1 MKKRILFVCMGNICR
16 SPAAE
21 GILRSK
27 AEKAGLAE
35 HYAIDSAGTYSGHSG
50 DLPDPRMREAAQR
63 RGYRLT
69 HRARPV
75 LDEDFSR
82 FDMLIAMD
90 ERNYDALDRLAFTL
104 EDKAKIYRM
113 TDFSSR
119 HDYDHVPDPY
129 YEGRE
134 GFELVLDLLEDACTG
149 MLQRDGI
156 LTETRRHKRE
166 QIPAASEPKRPTS
179 HTAPLS
185 TGKRPAPSAISIFH
199 HSYRGRCFEPH
210 QCKTTCTPAGRCTYP
225 TPLRIAR
232 H

>member
-35 HYAIDSAGTYSGHSG
+35 HYEIDSAGTYSGHSG

-113 TDFSSR
+113 SDFSSR

-149 MLQRDGI
+149 L
-156 LTETRRHKRE
+156 LEYTAKETE
-166 QIPAASEPKRPTS
+166 S
-179 HTAPLS
+179 
-185 TGKRPAPSAISIFH
+185 
-199 HSYRGRCFEPH
+199 
-210 QCKTTCTPAGRCTYP
+210 
-225 TPLRIAR
+225 
-232 H
+232 